1 MLKRLV
7 CPVCKS
13 ELERKAK
20 SFFRQQ
26 CSINYPCYQTSD
38 DFIVDFKLLNENTC
52 NCNRDG
58 KIEQKIHLEEI
69 IKEKTEKNNLTR
81 QTAKATRKAQK
92 IKEEVGINHR
102 VLDVGCGGGPYAN
115 LICKENE
122 VYALDEC
129 PIRLLLDEDN
139 ALSKGYNL
147 LCIGDGLQLPFA
159 DSFFDI
165 VVCTEVLEHT
175 LETRAFVKEL
185 YRVLKTNGKI
195 IISVPN
201 LVSLSN
207 RSGILFGKG
216 LHFNLLWFKDRCF
229 YKLTPWPMGIPEFK
243 YDFDGIRYP
252 EQPLH
257 IRFFTFESLRNFL
270 KQIDFKVE
278 KEIGIGFVSDR
289 FDKFFSK
296 IFKNYADD
304 LLVIASKQNS
314 KSKSLKNKTNR
325 QIGTDNT

>member
-13 ELERKAK
+13 KLERKAK
-20 SFFRQQ
+20 SFFCQK

-58 KIEQKIHLEEI
+58 VIEHRVHLVDIINKKRKKKIP
-69 IKEKTEKNNLTR
+69 
-81 QTAKATRKAQK
+81 QTTKATGKAQI
-92 IKEEVGINHR
+92 IKEEVGKNRKI
-102 VLDVGCGGGPYAN
+102 LDVGCGGGPYAN
-115 LICKENE
+115 LICKEND

-139 ALSKGYNL
+139 ALSKEYTL

-165 VVCTEVLEHT
+165 VLCTEVLEHT

-207 RSGILFGKG
+207 RIGILFGKG
-216 LHFNLLWFKDRCF
+216 LRFNLIWFKDRCF

-243 YDFDGIRYP
+243 YDFGGIRYP

-257 IRFFTFESLRNFL
+257 IRFFTFESLREFL
-270 KQIDFKVE
+270 KQMNFKVE
-278 KEIGIGFVSDR
+278 KEIGIGIVSER
-289 FDKFFSK
+289 FDKLFSK
-296 IFKNYADD
+296 IFKSYADD
-304 LLVIASKQNS
+304 ILVIAFKQNS
-314 KSKSLKNKTNR
+314 ESKLLKNR
-325 QIGTDNT
+325 ADQYDNIDNI

>member
-1 MLKRLV
+1 MLKGLV
-7 CPVCKS
+7 CPICKS

-20 SFFRQQ
+20 SFFCQQ
-26 CSINYPCYQTSD
+26 CSINYPCYKTSD

-58 KIEQKIHLEEI
+58 KIEHKVCLQEI
-69 IKEKTEKNNLTR
+69 VKEKTKKKSNPRT
-81 QTAKATRKAQK
+81 TKVTRKTQI
-92 IKEEVGINHR
+92 IKEEVGINQK
-102 VLDVGCGGGPYAN
+102 VLDVGCGGGPYAD
-115 LICKENE
+115 LIRKENE
-122 VYALDEC
+122 VYGLDEC

-139 ALSKGYNL
+139 ALFKGYTY

-159 DSFFDI
+159 DGFFD
-165 VVCTEVLEHT
+165 VVLCTEVLEHT

-185 YRVLKTNGKI
+185 FRVLKTNGKL

-207 RSGILFGKG
+207 RIGVLFGKG

-229 YKLTPWPMGIPEFK
+229 YRLTSWPMGIPEFK
-243 YDFDGIRYP
+243 YDFEGIRYP

-257 IRFFTFESLRNFL
+257 IRFFTFESLRVFL
-270 KQIDFKVE
+270 KQMNFKVE
-278 KEIGIGFVSDR
+278 KEIGIGVVSER
-289 FDKFFSK
+289 FDK
-296 IFKNYADD
+296 IFKNYVDD

-314 KSKSLKNKTNR
+314 DSKLLKNR
-325 QIGTDNT
+325 ADQYDNIDNI

>member
-7 CPVCKS
+7 CPLCKS

-20 SFFRQQ
+20 SFFCQR
-26 CSINYPCYQTSD
+26 CSINYPCYQASE
-38 DFIVDFKLLNENTC
+38 DFIVDFKMLNENTC
-52 NCNRDG
+52 YCNRDG
-58 KIEQKIHLEEI
+58 KIEETINLQEI
-69 IKEKTEKNNLTR
+69 IKEKDRNNNLTQR
-81 QTAKATRKAQK
+81 ATEATRKAQI
-92 IKEEVGINHR
+92 IKEEVGKNHK
-102 VLDVGCGGGPYAN
+102 VLDVGCAGGPYAN

-122 VYALDEC
+122 VYGVDEC

-139 ALSKGYNL
+139 ALSKGYTL
-147 LCIGDGLQLPFA
+147 LCIRDGLQLPFA

-165 VVCTEVLEHT
+165 VLCTEVLEHT

-185 YRVLKTNGKI
+185 YRVLKTNGKL

-207 RSGILFGKG
+207 RIGILFGKG
-216 LHFNLLWFKDRCF
+216 LQFNLFWFKDRCF

-243 YDFDGIRYP
+243 YDFGGIRYP

-257 IRFFTFESLRNFL
+257 IRFFTFESLREFL
-270 KQIDFKVE
+270 KQMGFKVE
-278 KEIGIGFVSDR
+278 KEIGISFVSDR
-289 FDKFFSK
+289 FEKFLYK
-296 IFKNYADD
+296 TFKNYADD

-314 KSKSLKNKTNR
+314 NAIR
-325 QIGTDNT
+325 REFR